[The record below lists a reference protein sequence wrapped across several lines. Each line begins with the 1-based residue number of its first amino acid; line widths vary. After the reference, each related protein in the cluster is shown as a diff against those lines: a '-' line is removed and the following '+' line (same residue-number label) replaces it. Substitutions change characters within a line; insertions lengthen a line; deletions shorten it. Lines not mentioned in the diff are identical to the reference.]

1 MPVVTPHTCYIAVI
15 LLGIFHNLNKYLH
28 RQGVIRS
35 YFTDK
40 ERNGRLFALP
50 KAGVT
55 ELGLDLSYLCSRQ
68 DRVSRQETEF
78 QLLC

>member
-1 MPVVTPHTCYIAVI
+1 MPVVTPHTCYTAVI
-15 LLGIFHNLNKYLH
+15 LLGTFHSLKKYLH
-28 RQGVIRS
+28 RQRVIRS

-40 ERNGRLFALP
+40 ERDGRLFDLP

-55 ELGLDLSYLCSRQ
+55 ELGLDLRYLCSRQ
-68 DRVSRQETEF
+68 DRVPKQETKF